1 MSYRISPMAV
11 VAAALISLAGC
22 HDSPPPQETPPLSPS
37 GVNAT
42 PGNAQNSISWNT
54 VSGATSYNLYWQN
67 TSGVTKTSGTRIA
80 GVTAPYIHSGLTNGT
95 AYYYVVTAQNSAGE
109 SAVSAEVSATPAP
122 QPPPAPDGVSA
133 APGDSQNTVSWNT
146 VSGATSYN
154 IYWQSTSGVTK
165 ASGTKIADVTTP
177 YAHIGLT
184 NGTTYYYIV
193 TAANGNGESV
203 ASLEAS
209 ATPVP
214 PAPGTPAGV
223 SAAPGNTQAILSW
236 TAVAGATSYN
246 VYTST
251 TSPVTT
257 AGTKTSVAS
266 AGTTLSALTN
276 GTPVYAAVTAV
287 NAGGESAV
295 SSEVCVV
302 PTAASTD
309 GLTLYDALC
318 EKELDGQKWRSP
330 LYSRR
335 VTNGAL
341 ELRTQVAN
349 TESLSIRGLRYQ
361 TSTNV
366 NAGGQR
372 VTTLKADISVPA
384 ATASR
389 TGNADIRAVI
399 RLVYQPPATRLI
411 APANNLDL
419 IVAQLGLIDNGNG
432 LRAMRQVVHCDNIY
446 CSSAAPTGIAFV
458 DPPGFEPRGNQMEA
472 PASYDT
478 VYTVTMSLNETTG
491 AFTWLIAGGEFGA
504 GVSGTADP
512 GDYVTTNA
520 NWAALGPNPL
530 AGPAFVA
537 GSLVSRV
544 HDQSVAAGSAGS
556 VTGRFD
562 NVYVGLNNGAPVLWD
577 DFSGSGGNSGPVEL
591 SATKWGTPGMNSMN
605 LADGSLAFHSQI
617 ISPSASSI
625 GNFQAIVF
633 NHPET
638 INTLQADVKVTA
650 CGSSV
655 SSYSQVSLEG
665 NLYNDG
671 TAGTTSPND
680 NEPNSLVGDV
690 RALLILDCNANA
702 ARFVINR
709 YDSTSPQLITGLTNF
724 ANNAI
729 PTSGSP
735 VVGNTHTLRLSWDPV
750 AHLITFQVDGAAPV
764 VVDPTTV
771 NVHMSI
777 AAPYVKPANS
787 PLKQLATYISASAGG
802 ATAHVDFKVN
812 NVFTAP

>member
-1 MSYRISPMAV
+1 
-11 VAAALISLAGC
+11 
-22 HDSPPPQETPPLSPS
+22 
-37 GVNAT
+37 VNAT
-42 PGNAQNSISWNT
+42 PGNAQNTISWNT
-54 VSGATSYNLYWQN
+54 VSGATSYNLYWHN
-67 TSGVTKTSGTRIA
+67 ASGVTKASGTRIA
-80 GVTAPYIHSGLTNGT
+80 GVTTPYFHTGLTNGT
-95 AYYYVVTAQNSAGE
+95 PYYYVVTAQNSAGE
-109 SAVSAEVSATPAP
+109 SDESAEVNGTPTSTPSGISATP
-122 QPPPAPDGVSA
+122 
-133 APGDSQNTVSWNT
+133 
-146 VSGATSYN
+146 
-154 IYWQSTSGVTK
+154 
-165 ASGTKIADVTTP
+165 
-177 YAHIGLT
+177 
-184 NGTTYYYIV
+184 
-193 TAANGNGESV
+193 GN
-203 ASLEAS
+203 A
-209 ATPVP
+209 
-214 PAPGTPAGV
+214 
-223 SAAPGNTQAILSW
+223 QAILSW

-246 VYTST
+246 VYTSPA
-251 TSPVTT
+251 SPVTT
-257 AGTKTSVAS
+257 AGTKMSVTS
-266 AGTTLSALTN
+266 AGATLSSLTN

-287 NAGGESAV
+287 DADGESAL
-295 SSEVCVV
+295 SSEVCAV

-335 VTNGAL
+335 VANGAL

-399 RLVYQPPATRLI
+399 RLVYQPPAARLI
-411 APANNLDL
+411 APANNLDV

-446 CSSAAPTGIAFV
+446 CSTAAPTGIAFV
-458 DPPGFEPRGNQMEA
+458 DPSGFEPRGNQMEA

-512 GDYVTTNA
+512 GDYVATNA

-562 NVYVGLNNGAPVLWD
+562 NVYVGLNNGATVLWD
-577 DFSGSGGNSGPVEL
+577 DFSGIGGNSGATEL
-591 SATKWGTPGMNSMN
+591 SAAKWGNSGMNSMD
-605 LADGSLAFHSQI
+605 LIDGSLAFHSQTT
-617 ISPSASSI
+617 SPSASGV

-638 INTLQADVKVTA
+638 INTLQTDVKVAA
-650 CGSSV
+650 CGNSYSG
-655 SSYSQVSLEG
+655 YSQVSLEG
-665 NLYNDG
+665 SFYNDG
-671 TAGTTSPND
+671 TTGSTPPND
-680 NEPNSLVGDV
+680 NEPYSLVGDV
-690 RALLILDCNANA
+690 RAILVLDCNANN
-702 ARFVINR
+702 ARFEILR
-709 YDSTSPQLITGLTNF
+709 FYSTSPQLSTRISNI
-724 ANNAI
+724 ANSAVPI
-729 PTSGSP
+729 GSA
-735 VVGNTHTLRLSWDPV
+735 VVGNTHTMRLSWDPV

-764 VVDPTTV
+764 IVDPTTV
-771 NVHMSI
+771 NTYMSV
-777 AAPYVKPANS
+777 AAPYVKPENT
-787 PLKQLATYISASAGG
+787 PLKQLATFISASPSG
-802 ATAHVDFKVN
+802 ATAHMDFKAN